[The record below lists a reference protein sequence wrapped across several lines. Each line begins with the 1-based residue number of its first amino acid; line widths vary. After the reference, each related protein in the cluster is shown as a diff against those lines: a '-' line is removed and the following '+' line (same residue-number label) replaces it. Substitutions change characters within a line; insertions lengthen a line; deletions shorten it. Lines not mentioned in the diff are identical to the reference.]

1 LANGER
7 LSFLLRQARLD
18 DIDAVYAVERE
29 CFRDPYP
36 PELLKLLLLLPG
48 VFLVAVHEDKVIGY
62 VAVVVRNNMGHVFS
76 VAVVERFRRRGIGRA
91 LLKEAIDALRRRGIK
106 DFRLEV
112 RESNHAAQQLYRSLG
127 FKEEGKIP
135 GYYSDGEA
143 ALVMKLSLP

>member
-1 LANGER
+1 MTNGGGT
-7 LSFLLRQARLD
+7 SFLLRQARLD

-36 PELLKLLLLLPG
+36 PELLRLLLLLPG
-48 VFLVAVHEDKVIGY
+48 VFLVAVHESKVIGY
-62 VAVVVRNNMGHVFS
+62 IAVVVRNNIGHVFS
-76 VAVVERFRRRGIGRA
+76 VAVAEKFRRRGIGRA

-112 RESNHAAQQLYRSLG
+112 RVNNHAAQQLYRSLG
-127 FKEEGKIP
+127 FREEGKIP

-143 ALVMKLSLP
+143 ALVMTLSLP